1 MAAPETHAEA
11 QARYRTGDLLGA
23 KALFESAL
31 ADDPGHW
38 ASRHDLGFLLRQLGE
53 RAGAFHHIR
62 ASIALA
68 PEQPIGW
75 TTAGLLIGDAGS
87 FQTARRSIDRARLIA
102 PAEPTALIAQADLV
116 DDDECP
122 TFAAQLSARLRQPDL
137 PDRLRAR
144 LLHALG
150 RVLDRLDDTPQAF
163 AAVSAAHAIR
173 RRSQPYDPAGDTE
186 FFASIQAACGTR
198 WWDRPGY
205 AGRSDVQPIFIVGM
219 PRSGTTMLEQMLSR
233 HPDVTAGGET
243 LILQSLL
250 FSELPRRLNQP
261 FPECL
266 ASATPSDYAWVAARY
281 AERMQDRLS
290 GATLFTDKLPANFL
304 LAGPILKIFPDARIL
319 NLVRNPLDTCV
330 SCYLT
335 DFALGHNYATD
346 LADLGHHFRLY
357 RSLMAYWHGFG
368 DPRLLDIDYEGL
380 VAQPEATLT
389 SALSQCGLSWDPAC
403 LDFDRASN
411 PVNTASWQRIRTPL
425 DAART
430 GRWRRFDR
438 HLGRLIGSLT
448 SSSQEHGDHARR
460 ALVWEPDLK
469 EEALAVLEA
478 SAGLRGRDETA
489 RQLARLLPLLA
500 ADPRSLLR
508 AASSAERYA
517 EWALARTF
525 LRAAAR
531 MAPGVAAVHTNL
543 AVAHGRL
550 GETAAATDALRR
562 ALSLTPNAP
571 EAASNLG
578 NFLAPRDLPRAA
590 TSHRRATMMAPYD
603 PGLYVNLGMTLMRNA
618 GTAPGT
624 ERALHRAIALDPASQ
639 SAGLSLYH
647 LEAVAEHPEGAVLRL
662 DRLRCAHPT
671 VGEVHYERGC
681 ALRDA
686 NRDNEATESLRRA
699 IVLAPQFTAWRHVLD
714 SLTGHASRAA
724 PIDYVRELFDQYAER
739 FDHHLTE
746 GLRYRTPVALSDVVG
761 RADPLRRRFGRVLDL
776 GCGTGLM
783 GAALR
788 DRFTLDHLTGIDVS
802 GAMLAKLVEKG
813 GYDATV
819 EADIETFLER
829 PDSGYDLIV
838 AADVLVYFGS
848 LERLITGAGRALAP
862 GGILAISVEEGTG
875 AAPFELKRHGRYAHR
890 RDYIEALADACGL
903 SMSLSETAELRDEG
917 RQPVV
922 GLLMVLEHFPITHGH
937 IRQQQSS

>member
-1 MAAPETHAEA
+1 MAALESHIEA
-11 QARYRTGDLLGA
+11 QARYRAGDLLGA
-23 KALFESAL
+23 KVLFESAL
-31 ADDPGHW
+31 ADDPNHW

-68 PEQPIGW
+68 PEHAVGW
-75 TTAGLLIGDAGS
+75 TTAGLLSGDAGS

-102 PAEPTALIAQADLV
+102 PTEPTALIAQADLA

-122 TFAAQLSARLRQPDL
+122 TFAAQLSARLRQSGL

-150 RVLDRLDDTPQAF
+150 RVLDRLGDTQQGF

-173 RRSQPYDPAGDTE
+173 RRIQPYDPAGDTE
-186 FFASIQAACGTR
+186 FFASIQAVCGTS
-198 WWDRPGY
+198 WWDRPG
-205 AGRSDVQPIFIVGM
+205 SDVRADIRPIFIVGM

-233 HPDVTAGGET
+233 HSDVTAGGET
-243 LILQSLL
+243 VTLQSLL
-250 FSELPRRLNQP
+250 FSDLPRRLGQP
-261 FPECL
+261 FPDCL
-266 ASATPSDYAWVAARY
+266 ASAAPADYAWVAARY
-281 AERMQDRLS
+281 RELMQDRSS
-290 GATLFTDKLPANFL
+290 GATVFTDKLPANFL
-304 LAGPILKIFPDARIL
+304 LAGPILKIFPGARIL
-319 NLVRNPLDTCV
+319 NLVRDPLDTCV

-346 LADLGHHFRLY
+346 LGDLGHHFRLY
-357 RSLMAYWHGFG
+357 QSLMSHWHGLG
-368 DPRLLDIDYEGL
+368 DPRLLDVDYEGL
-380 VAQPEATLT
+380 VADPEAGLT
-389 SALSQCGLSWDPAC
+389 HVLTQCGLDWDPAC
-403 LDFDRASN
+403 LEFSRSSH
-411 PVNTASWQRIRTPL
+411 PVNTASWQRVRRPL
-425 DAART
+425 DTARA
-430 GRWRRFDR
+430 GRWRRFDQQ
-438 HLGRLIGSLT
+438 LGRLIGSLT
-448 SSSQEHGDHARR
+448 STDQTPEDRARR
-460 ALVWEPDLK
+460 ALVWEPNLK
-469 EEALAVLEA
+469 TESLMLTEAAT
-478 SAGLRGRDETA
+478 SLRDPSRTT
-489 RQLARLLPLLA
+489 RRFTRLTPLLA
-500 ADPRSLLR
+500 ADPRSLFL
-508 AASSAERYA
+508 AAASAERQSQ
-517 EWALARTF
+517 WMLARTF
-525 LRAAAR
+525 LRSAAR
-531 MAPGVAAVHTNL
+531 AAPGVAAIYTNL

-578 NFLAPRDLPRAA
+578 NFLAPHDWPRAA
-590 TSHRRATMMAPYD
+590 TSHRRATMLTPAD
-603 PGLYVNLGMTLMRNA
+603 PGLYVNLGMTLMREA
-618 GTAPGT
+618 AAVPAT
-624 ERALHRAIALDPASQ
+624 ERALHRAIALDPTSQ

-647 LEAVAEHPEGAVLRL
+647 LESATEHPEVALTRL
-662 DRLRCAHPT
+662 DRLRCAQPT

-686 NRDNEATESLRRA
+686 NRDHDAADSLRRA
-699 IVLAPQFTAWRHVLD
+699 IVLAPEFTAWRHVLD

-746 GLRYRTPVALSDVVG
+746 GLRYRTPVALSEAIG
-761 RADPLRRRFGRVLDL
+761 RAEPPRRRFGRVLDL

-788 DRFTLDHLTGIDVS
+788 DRFAFDHLTGVDVS
-802 GAMLAKLVEKG
+802 GAMLAKLAEKG
-813 GYDATV
+813 GYDVTA

-829 PDSGYDLIV
+829 SDVGYDLIV

-848 LERLITGAGRALAP
+848 LERLLAGARRALVP

-890 RDYIEALADACGL
+890 RDYIETTAGAVGLNTRLA
-903 SMSLSETAELRDEG
+903 ETAELRDEG

-922 GLLMVLEHFPITHGH
+922 GLLMVLTDNRLQPT
-937 IRQQQSS
+937 